1 MTMSTPPSATPGVA
15 GTRRLTPQ
23 ILASLRKDRE
33 EAEIPLASRRKA
45 VGALRRA
52 LPGLQLPLS
61 ARALIE
67 ELVRLSPPEDWEE
80 GRSPIVWP
88 SNAHLCHRL
97 GLSRA
102 SIQRAL
108 RLLQEA
114 DLIIVRD
121 GPAGRRWGAR
131 NGEGHIQAA
140 HGFDLSRL
148 ARRAGELEALARD
161 SEATRH
167 AIAARRRAITVGR
180 RMVRA
185 LLSAANEAQPADP
198 VALKRVEAELDQ
210 LERDAGSAIFVP
222 SKIPDA
228 RGAEIAWLASQI
240 NDLVARAEV
249 AFHGPV
255 AQANPQESRPSGHE
269 DEADLRDTKAI
280 NSLDRNATR
289 DLKRA
294 EKPESHDPVLHPEHG
309 FVRHTER
316 EAEPHSPQNPESF
329 GGNARASRK
338 SGPDKA
344 LHALPLSAGGLMASC
359 PELQV
364 WAGSTRLRRLEDI
377 SSFFEA
383 EGLKLLGVSGDAWA
397 EAVEAMGRE
406 QATAAVSIILQRVC
420 EAAVDSPGGYLRG
433 MSAKARAGKLDLST
447 TLRWMALKRA
457 GGR

>member
-1 MTMSTPPSATPGVA
+1 M
-15 GTRRLTPQ
+15 
-23 ILASLRKDRE
+23 
-33 EAEIPLASRRKA
+33 ASRRTA

-121 GPAGRRWGAR
+121 GPAGKRWGAR
-131 NGEGHIQAA
+131 NCEGHIQAA

-148 ARRAGELEALARD
+148 ARRAGELEVLARD

-167 AIAARRRAITVGR
+167 AIAARRRAITIGR

-185 LLSAANEAQPADP
+185 LLSAANDVRPADP

-210 LERDAGSAIFVP
+210 LERDAGSAILVP

-249 AFHGPV
+249 AFHGPA
-255 AQANPQESRPSGHE
+255 AQPNPQESRPSGHG
-269 DEADLRDTKAI
+269 DEADLRNTKAI
-280 NSLDRNATR
+280 NSFDCNAAR
-289 DLKRA
+289 DLRA
-294 EKPESHDPVLHPEHG
+294 DEASETHDRAMHREHG
-309 FVRHTER
+309 FVRDAER
-316 EAEPHSPQNPESF
+316 SVEPHPPQMPEAFERMAPVSQKDSP
-329 GGNARASRK
+329 K
-338 SGPDKA
+338 KA
-344 LHALPLSAGGLMASC
+344 QRTLPLSAGGLMASC

-364 WAGSTRLRRLEDI
+364 WAGSTRFRRLEDI
-377 SSFFEA
+377 SRFFEA
-383 EGLKLLGVSGDAWA
+383 EGLKLLGVSDDAWA

-457 GGR
+457 GGDRRVVA

>member
-15 GTRRLTPQ
+15 GMRRLTPQ
-23 ILASLRKDRE
+23 ILASLRKERE
-33 EAEIPLASRRKA
+33 EAELPMASRRKA

-67 ELVRLSPPEDWEE
+67 ELVRLSPPEDWEN

-121 GPAGRRWGAR
+121 GPAGRRFGAR
-131 NGEGHIQAA
+131 DGNGHIQAA

-185 LLSAANEAQPADP
+185 LLSAANEVQPADP
-198 VALKRVEAELDQ
+198 VALRRVEAELDQ
-210 LERDAGSAIFVP
+210 LERDAGSAILVP

-240 NDLVARAEV
+240 NALVARAEA
-249 AFHGPV
+249 AFHGSTSRP
-255 AQANPQESRPSGHE
+255 NPQESRPSGHAN
-269 DEADLRDTKAI
+269 EADSRDTKGI
-280 NSLDRNATR
+280 NSLDCNATR
-289 DLKRA
+289 NLRPDEASEADGRA
-294 EKPESHDPVLHPEHG
+294 MHSEHG
-309 FVRHTER
+309 FVRDTEP
-316 EAEPHSPQNPESF
+316 AAVPHGPQMPQDYAKTAPVSHKGSPE
-329 GGNARASRK
+329 
-338 SGPDKA
+338 KA
-344 LHALPLSAGGLMASC
+344 QRALPLSAGGLLASC

-364 WAGSTRLRRLEDI
+364 WAGSTRFRRIEDI
-377 SSFFEA
+377 SRFFEA
-383 EGLKLLGVSGDAWA
+383 EGLKLLGISVDAWA